1 VATGAHLIA
10 ALPACYPGDSRCGGT
25 GQHGPRT
32 IAGLGFAATR
42 SLDHHEGVTL
52 SGRTI
57 AHLAK
62 PFEGG
67 SGPTHST
74 IERIWT
80 AEDASDYLPEDGN
93 KAERVMGGLRAL
105 RDGRRPAAGRLELPP
120 DREKLERVASGL
132 AETLLAYGVV
142 EEDDVAEVLSTP
154 SPPAPAG
161 PPPHSGQPE
170 PPRVAAVPSEQ
181 PRASPS
187 APIFVV
193 HGHDH
198 GLLHEVVRVLERATS
213 REVIVLHEQA
223 NAGRTIL
230 EKFEAHAAA
239 ASYAVVL
246 LTGDDV
252 GGAVGGP
259 TAPRGRQNVIFELGF
274 FFGALGRGRVA
285 VLLAPGV
292 EQPSDIAGLVYIPV
306 DPNGAWK
313 YRLARELGAAGIRVA
328 HERIP

>member
-1 VATGAHLIA
+1 
-10 ALPACYPGDSRCGGT
+10 
-25 GQHGPRT
+25 
-32 IAGLGFAATR
+32 
-42 SLDHHEGVTL
+42 VTL

-57 AHLAK
+57 ARLAQ

-67 SGPTHST
+67 SGPTHNS

-80 AEDASDYLPEDGN
+80 AEDAFDYLPEEGN

-105 RDGRRPAAGRLELPP
+105 RDGRRRGAGSPELPP
-120 DREKLERVASGL
+120 DAEKLGRVASGL
-132 AETLLAYGVV
+132 AEMLLAYRLVD
-142 EEDDVAEVLSTP
+142 EEDVGEALGAS
-154 SPPAPAG
+154 SPPAAAAL
-161 PPPHSGQPE
+161 PPSAQPE
-170 PPRVAAVPSEQ
+170 PSPGGVVPGGQ
-181 PRASPS
+181 APQNIA

-213 REVIVLHEQA
+213 RDVIVLHEQA
-223 NAGRTIL
+223 DSGRTLL
-230 EKFEAHAAA
+230 EKFEAHAVT

-246 LTGDDV
+246 LSGDDV

-274 FFGALGRGRVA
+274 FFGTLGRGRVA
-285 VLLAPGV
+285 VLVAPGV
-292 EQPSDIAGLVYIPV
+292 EQPSDIAGLIYIQV

-313 YRLARELGAAGIRVA
+313 YRLARELGAAGIHVA